1 MRLITNSR
9 GPHYRDFAAVIA
21 ECSIRKSA
29 STERGGYNYGN
40 CCSHRR
46 LMHGDPESIRGVYN
60 NAWDYDWVPLESTPG
75 LTSTNAARFQLA
87 NVEAAS

>member
-1 MRLITNSR
+1 MNLRV
-9 GPHYRDFAAVIA
+9 PHYCDFAAAIA

-60 NAWDYDWVPLESTPG
+60 NACNYDWVPLESTPG
-75 LTSTNAARFQLA
+75 LTSTNAARSQLA